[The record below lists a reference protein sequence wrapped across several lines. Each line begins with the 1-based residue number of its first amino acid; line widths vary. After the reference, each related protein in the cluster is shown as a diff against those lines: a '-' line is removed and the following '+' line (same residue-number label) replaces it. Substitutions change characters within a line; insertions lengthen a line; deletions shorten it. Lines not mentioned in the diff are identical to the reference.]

1 MTNIGR
7 STIRNLVFVAV
18 VSLSTAVLA
27 HDDDIEG
34 IVEKVDSAARSF
46 VIKGQSIYVDGNT
59 KYDDGLNRFE
69 DIRVGDRLEVDVH
82 DKNGWKVAHEIDRE
96 D

>member
-1 MTNIGR
+1 MNNIGR
-7 STIRNLVFVAV
+7 LTIRNLFFSALVC
-18 VSLSTAVLA
+18 LSFSALA

-34 IVEKVDSAARSF
+34 VVEKVDPAARSF

-59 KYDDGLNRFE
+59 KYDDGLDRFE
-69 DIRVGDRLEVDVH
+69 DIKVGDRLEVDVH
-82 DKNGWKVAHEIDRE
+82 NKDGRKVAHEIDRE